1 MLGKVW
7 AMDYDGE
14 RMLVVEV
21 GKKHTYYDNTTVE
34 YVRVLDSRGKK
45 HSFAKNYFVTI
56 AKRITDKKCP

>member
-1 MLGKVW
+1 
-7 AMDYDGE
+7 MDYDGE
-14 RMLVVEV
+14 RVLVVEV
-21 GKKHTYYDNTTVE
+21 GNRTAVE